1 MQTSIPHFV
10 LSIKHVYM
18 YIHRYILI
26 SYLQHSSKFLHFPTF
41 VPLGLNFLGFAVG
54 ALLALGLEPKSPARN
69 PDLGGLDAAGGGGGT
84 GPDEDDG
91 RELSTNIGRK
101 RIRQLATKMN
111 ACIAKISNLYTN

>member
-1 MQTSIPHFV
+1 M
-10 LSIKHVYM
+10 
-18 YIHRYILI
+18 
-26 SYLQHSSKFLHFPTF
+26 

-69 PDLGGLDAAGGGGGT
+69 PDLGGLGAAGGGGGT